1 MSLKQKKLQFKK
13 HFNDILVNYYSKIN
27 KEIRPQTLAVYIS
40 RFSVLYK
47 MFDKMS
53 EYTSKPIWLNDYE
66 NVIKKIENKYKSLSS
81 VNTTLSAILIL
92 IQALNFEEKIVLKY
106 RERLFSNA
114 KQKNVEKKEKLET
127 PTELK
132 ITKKLITK
140 IKAKFDRGMK
150 KINAKNKYTLD
161 DVLFIQKYVIFYLFG
176 DKQKPTRVDYANMK
190 KVDSNSKTYDKRYNY
205 FFGDNFYFLSYKTS
219 FTYGRVVLPIN
230 KKLLTIINKYKSVI
244 GNNMWL
250 FVNPRSGNKYSDN
263 QFGKMIT
270 ASFDGKGGVTE
281 IRKYTLSNQFQELF
295 KINQELLQTSKE
307 MLNSPDVIRN
317 EYLQLLSEPVAKIK
331 VKIKNKQ

>member
-1 MSLKQKKLQFKK
+1 MSSKQKKLEFKK

-47 MFDKMS
+47 MFGKMD
-53 EYTSKPIWLNDYE
+53 EYTSKPVWLNDYE
-66 NVIKKIENKYKSLSS
+66 NVISKIENKYKSLSS

-92 IQALNFEEKIVLKY
+92 LQALKFDEKVVLKY

-127 PTELK
+127 ASELK

-140 IKAKFDRGMK
+140 IKAKFDRGIK
-150 KINAKNKYTLD
+150 KINAKSKYTLD

-190 KVDSNSKTYDKRYNY
+190 KVDSESKTYDKRYNY
-205 FFGDNFYFLSYKTS
+205 FFKNNFYFLNYKTS
-219 FTYGRVVLPIN
+219 RVYGRVVLPID

-250 FVNPRSGNKYSDN
+250 FVNPWSSKKYSDN
-263 QFGKMIT
+263 QFGKLIKE
-270 ASFDGKGGVTE
+270 SFDGKGGATE
-281 IRKYTLSNQFQELF
+281 LRKYVLSQQFQQLF
-295 KINQELLQTSKE
+295 KINQELIEVSRQ

-317 EYLQLLSEPVAKIK
+317 SYVQLLSEPVAKIK
-331 VKIKNKQ
+331 IKFKK